1 MQFKISC
8 QNKIHCEKQNV
19 TAHCNYLVLD
29 AIILNKHCSIFK
41 LMSGLFI
48 SILARALTVYSTVKV
63 NGDKQEEE
71 ADEVVLY

>member
-1 MQFKISC
+1 
-8 QNKIHCEKQNV
+8 
-19 TAHCNYLVLD
+19 
-29 AIILNKHCSIFK
+29 
-41 LMSGLFI
+41 MSGLFI